1 MSAQAKT
8 EGWTPEDEALLDRL
22 ATRVVELRM
31 EVPAILALE
40 SGRPLT
46 FIASQAM
53 VFFEPVA
60 RAIFP
65 LPDYR
70 RLAALVERRESVEKL
85 LAKIETRADEAQRA
99 RRAAAAERR
108 AARDAAKRP
117 RSPR

>member
-1 MSAQAKT
+1 MKT
-8 EGWTPEDEALLDRL
+8 AARGAAFSPEDDALLDRL

-31 EVPAILALE
+31 EIPAILALE

-53 VFFEPVA
+53 VFFEPIA

-70 RLAALVERRESVEKL
+70 RLTALVERRESVEKL
-85 LAKIETRADEAQRA
+85 LAKIEARAEDARST

-108 AARDAAKRP
+108 AARDGAKRARP
-117 RSPR
+117 R